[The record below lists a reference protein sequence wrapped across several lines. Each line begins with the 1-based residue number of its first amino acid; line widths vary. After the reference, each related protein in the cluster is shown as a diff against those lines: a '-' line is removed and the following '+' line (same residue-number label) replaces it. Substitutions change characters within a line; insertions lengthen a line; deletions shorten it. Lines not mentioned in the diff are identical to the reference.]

1 MNASQRRSK
10 WSYEDE
16 MRDIDIVYQS
26 LRRRFE
32 QNQEDCAFTVLA
44 ILPTAVDNIFEAL
57 PVEQL
62 LEELQQQ
69 RAERLA
75 KSVGPSEV
83 STADLPSAPPSTI
96 DNGDEKSLASESF
109 VHTSQMADS
118 AIESS
123 PSKLKS
129 SSLRPKKNKTQLW
142 NQMKIDCMS
151 LLAEAAVTLANTRQ
165 QYRVRSR

>member
-1 MNASQRRSK
+1 M
-10 WSYEDE
+10 DL
-16 MRDIDIVYQS
+16 S

-32 QNQEDCAFTVLA
+32 QNQEDCTFTVLA

-83 STADLPSAPPSTI
+83 STADLSSPPPSTV
-96 DNGDEKSLASESF
+96 DNGDSKSLASESF
-109 VHTSQMADS
+109 VHTSQIAES
-118 AIESS
+118 TTIEGS
-123 PSKLKS
+123 PGKLKPPPTAAS
-129 SSLRPKKNKTQLW
+129 KKNKTQLW
-142 NQMKIDCMS
+142 NQMKIDCMR
-151 LLAEAAVTLANTRQ
+151 LAIGMTWQ
-165 QYRVRSR
+165 H